1 MPAVTLVKVAGLTTF
16 PPVAASY
23 HTIVCPAGTEAVAV
37 SVCDRPF
44 SQTVTFPGKV
54 GAAGAAVIVR
64 VTGVLAV
71 LEHVPLEYWA

>member
-1 MPAVTLVKVAGLTTF
+1 M
-16 PPVAASY
+16 
-23 HTIVCPAGTEAVAV
+23 CPAGTEAVAV